1 MTEEKKRKQN
11 EAGGEIVPEKRTIL
25 KSTHRMPKKIR
36 KSRRQSRT
44 RTLSRKQKLNL
55 TSL

>member
-11 EAGGEIVPEKRTIL
+11 EAGGERRIL

-36 KSRRQSRT
+36 KSRR
-44 RTLSRKQKLNL
+44 
-55 TSL
+55 